1 MCFSAT
7 ASLIAGATTAGIG
20 VATVKNIKSKRQIP
34 LASIP
39 FLFGVQ
45 QFIEGGIWL
54 SFNMPMLN
62 LVLTYVYIFYSH
74 IWWPFFIP
82 FAIFMVED
90 HKIRKKI
97 LFFYMVIGICIG
109 VYFTA
114 FTLTGPV
121 SSSIMNNS
129 IGYTC
134 NYYNLEIVLLFYM
147 LTTCICCF
155 ISSHK
160 MIRVFGGATLL
171 SSFVAYHFYIYVFT
185 SVWCFFS
192 AVLSVIL
199 YLHFKEEY
207 KIGDYINSAFKKM
220 KSSFDI
226 LK

>member
-7 ASLIAGATTAGIG
+7 ASFIAGAATSGVGI
-20 VATVKNIKSKRQIP
+20 AIIKNIKSKRQIP

-39 FLFGVQ
+39 FLFGIQ

-54 SFNMPMLN
+54 SFNLPTLN
-62 LVLTYVYIFYSH
+62 LVLTYIYIFYSH
-74 IWWPFFIP
+74 IWWPFFVP
-82 FAIFMVED
+82 LAIFMVED
-90 HKIRKKI
+90 HKIRRKI

-109 VYFTA
+109 LYFTA

-121 SSSIMNNS
+121 FSNIINNS

-134 NYYNLEIVLLFYM
+134 NYYNLEIVLISYM
-147 LTTCICCF
+147 FTTCICCF

-160 MIRVFGGATLL
+160 IIQIFGAAVLV
-171 SSFVAYHFYIYVFT
+171 SSFVAYYFYLYVFT

-192 AVLSVIL
+192 AILSVIL
-199 YLHFKEEY
+199 YLHFKTEY
-207 KIGDYINSAFKKM
+207 KFGDYIDSAIKKM
-220 KSSFDI
+220 KSSFYF